1 MYIILSTIIFGV
13 AGFCLA
19 RPLVALWD
27 AIASSYIED
36 LKATCFGLQLGTEGQ
51 FQFCLRCWLGALA
64 TVIVVV
70 GFIFKMWI
78 FMIPCLYIIFISPR
92 IIIAILIRRRKIL
105 LRDQLVTALSVVTN
119 SVRAGV
125 ALEEAIHSVGEAD
138 LKPLALEFQ
147 RIYREYTGNKPFV
160 QTLEDAKER
169 LKLPSFAIF
178 VAALAT
184 NKKRGGKITATLE
197 QLRYSLLE
205 NQRLERKLEADTAGG
220 QSQIHI
226 LSLAPIGFIG
236 FSYFVTPEGT
246 ALLFTTIPGQIVLT
260 VVTLLVYFA
269 YRLGEKITTIEF

>member
-19 RPLVALWD
+19 RPLIAIWD

-36 LKATCFGLQLGTEGQ
+36 LKTICFVLQLGTEGQ

-64 TVIVVV
+64 AVIVAV
-70 GFIFKMWI
+70 GIVFKMWI
-78 FMIPCLYIIFISPR
+78 FMIPCLYLVFIAPR
-92 IIIAILIRRRKIL
+92 IIIVVLIRRRKIL

-160 QTLEDAKER
+160 QALEDAKER

-220 QSQIHI
+220 QSQIHL
-226 LSLAPIGFIG
+226 LSFAPIGFIG

-246 ALLFTTIPGQIVLT
+246 TLLFTTIPGQIVLT